1 MNTINTDSPVA
12 GEVDRA
18 PGWIRRLAHACW
30 LHRRVAIGALLVTVI
45 ASAIDISF
53 PLLTRY
59 ALDAASQENPGKVI
73 GFVALA
79 IALLAVVRFACQY
92 GRRMLAG
99 RLSLDVQHDL
109 RLALLGSL
117 QRLDGRGQDQIRT
130 GQVVS
135 RSITD
140 LQLVQGL
147 LAMVPMSAGA
157 LLQFVLAIGIMAWL
171 SPLLTLVAVAV
182 IPAVGLVVFLMR
194 PMLFAATWSAQQRA
208 ADLAQ
213 HHSRTLYSERLRAAW
228 LNAKFA
234 PTMAA
239 LPQLGQVGV
248 IALGG
253 YLALHDKITVGT
265 FLAFATYIVTMTGVT
280 RTLSSV
286 IVMAQLARAAV
297 ERVYDVINA
306 QPDIA
311 DPDHPVDLPDG
322 PLGVTFDDVAFGFDT
337 ERDVLTGLNLRIE
350 PGETVAVVGPAAS
363 GKTALSLLLPRF
375 YAPTS
380 GVVTVDTAG
389 ETFPIGELRTE
400 QLRAAV
406 SLVFDEPFLFSD
418 TIAANIALGRED
430 ASDED
435 IRAAAALAQ
444 ADTFI
449 EALPDGYDTV
459 VGERGLTLSGGQ
471 RQRIAL
477 ARALL
482 VDPRILVLDDAT
494 SAVDAAT
501 EAAIFDA
508 FRARRRQTTLILAH
522 RRSTLTLADRVAVL
536 DGGRIIDSGTV
547 DELEAR
553 CPLFR
558 ALFSSPPELPAELDD
573 VDSDAFGRDRS
584 EPTAEQL
591 WPQAPE
597 SEADST
603 TASAQGAGG
612 PMAGALSGIAVTP
625 SLRAAVD
632 ALPPAREDPGIA
644 PESLR
649 ESNPQFSLRQI
660 LRPVRW

>member
-171 SPLLTLVAVAV
+171 AAVDSRRCRRHPRSRAGGV
-182 IPAVGLVVFLMR
+182 PDATDALRRNMVR
-194 PMLFAATWSAQQRA
+194 AARA

-213 HHSRTLYSERLRAAW
+213 HVEETVTGVRVVKGFGQEQRAVDQLEKHSRTLYSERLRAAW

-322 PLGVTFDDVAFGFDT
+322 PLGVTFEDVAFGFDT

-363 GKTALSLLLPRF
+363 GKTALSLLLPGSTPR
-375 YAPTS
+375 
-380 GVVTVDTAG
+380 
-389 ETFPIGELRTE
+389 LR
-400 QLRAAV
+400 V
-406 SLVFDEPFLFSD
+406 
-418 TIAANIALGRED
+418 
-430 ASDED
+430 
-435 IRAAAALAQ
+435 
-444 ADTFI
+444 
-449 EALPDGYDTV
+449 
-459 VGERGLTLSGGQ
+459 
-471 RQRIAL
+471 
-477 ARALL
+477 
-482 VDPRILVLDDAT
+482 
-494 SAVDAAT
+494 
-501 EAAIFDA
+501 
-508 FRARRRQTTLILAH
+508 
-522 RRSTLTLADRVAVL
+522 
-536 DGGRIIDSGTV
+536 
-547 DELEAR
+547 
-553 CPLFR
+553 
-558 ALFSSPPELPAELDD
+558 
-573 VDSDAFGRDRS
+573 
-584 EPTAEQL
+584 
-591 WPQAPE
+591 
-597 SEADST
+597 
-603 TASAQGAGG
+603 
-612 PMAGALSGIAVTP
+612 
-625 SLRAAVD
+625 
-632 ALPPAREDPGIA
+632 
-644 PESLR
+644 
-649 ESNPQFSLRQI
+649 
-660 LRPVRW
+660 

>member
-182 IPAVGLVVFLMR
+182 IPPAVGLVVFLMR

-213 HHSRTLYSERLRAAW
+213 HVEETVTGVRVVKGFGQEQRAVDQLEKHSRTLYSERLRAAW

-239 LPQLGQVGV
+239 LPQLG
-248 IALGG
+248 
-253 YLALHDKITVGT
+253 
-265 FLAFATYIVTMTGVT
+265 
-280 RTLSSV
+280 
-286 IVMAQLARAAV
+286 
-297 ERVYDVINA
+297 
-306 QPDIA
+306 
-311 DPDHPVDLPDG
+311 
-322 PLGVTFDDVAFGFDT
+322 
-337 ERDVLTGLNLRIE
+337 
-350 PGETVAVVGPAAS
+350 
-363 GKTALSLLLPRF
+363 
-375 YAPTS
+375 
-380 GVVTVDTAG
+380 
-389 ETFPIGELRTE
+389 
-400 QLRAAV
+400 
-406 SLVFDEPFLFSD
+406 
-418 TIAANIALGRED
+418 
-430 ASDED
+430 
-435 IRAAAALAQ
+435 
-444 ADTFI
+444 
-449 EALPDGYDTV
+449 
-459 VGERGLTLSGGQ
+459 
-471 RQRIAL
+471 
-477 ARALL
+477 
-482 VDPRILVLDDAT
+482 
-494 SAVDAAT
+494 
-501 EAAIFDA
+501 
-508 FRARRRQTTLILAH
+508 
-522 RRSTLTLADRVAVL
+522 
-536 DGGRIIDSGTV
+536 
-547 DELEAR
+547 
-553 CPLFR
+553 
-558 ALFSSPPELPAELDD
+558 
-573 VDSDAFGRDRS
+573 
-584 EPTAEQL
+584 
-591 WPQAPE
+591 
-597 SEADST
+597 
-603 TASAQGAGG
+603 
-612 PMAGALSGIAVTP
+612 
-625 SLRAAVD
+625 
-632 ALPPAREDPGIA
+632 
-644 PESLR
+644 
-649 ESNPQFSLRQI
+649 
-660 LRPVRW
+660 RWE